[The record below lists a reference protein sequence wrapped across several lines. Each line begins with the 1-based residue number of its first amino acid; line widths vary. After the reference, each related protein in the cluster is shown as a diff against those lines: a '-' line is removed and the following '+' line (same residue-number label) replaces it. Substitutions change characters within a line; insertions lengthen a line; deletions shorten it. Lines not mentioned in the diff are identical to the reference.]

1 MSDLVICDFYPT
13 CANKS
18 RIDDNEKLREKVD
31 EALAVFN
38 DYVKTQNPD
47 GVTSHDGGSSEQ
59 QINGEGE
66 ETKA

>member
-13 CANKS
+13 CADKL
-18 RIDDNEKLREKVD
+18 RIDDNDKLREKVD

-47 GVTSHDGGSSEQ
+47 GHDGGSSEQ
-59 QINGEGE
+59 QTNGEGE

>member
-1 MSDLVICDFYPT
+1 MLLDVTGADKL
-13 CANKS
+13 
-18 RIDDNEKLREKVD
+18 RIDDNDKLREKVD

-47 GVTSHDGGSSEQ
+47 GVTSQEGGSSEQ

>member
-1 MSDLVICDFYPT
+1 MRRVYSYADML
-13 CANKS
+13 
-18 RIDDNEKLREKVD
+18 RIDDNDKLREKVD

-47 GVTSHDGGSSEQ
+47 GATAQDGGSSEQ
-59 QINGEGE
+59 QPNGEGE